1 MICDNILS
9 IYFIMNITLLVIVAI
24 CIIVIIVTYNTNYNT
39 NNEQFENGLTSSE
52 KIKLLQCMTAIHELF
67 DENDIWYEISF
78 GTLLGAVRHR
88 GFIPWDDDMDLIV
101 KLSDLDKIRAVCR
114 ILEKMGY
121 VTEETYKLLRVYS
134 DEKHFIDLFLIA
146 EDNGKIMRCF
156 SHEKQCTYPDAD
168 ASWWH
173 DYFGFDS
180 QFIFPRK
187 LYQFGSLYLWGPV
200 NSWQLLRFWYGDDFL
215 TVCKTHYLKNHNEI
229 VTPEKEMC
237 KHYGNPQF

>member
-1 MICDNILS
+1 MNVNLLLIILILS
-9 IYFIMNITLLVIVAI
+9 V
-24 CIIVIIVTYNTNYNT
+24 VIIIIINKNSKS
-39 NNEQFENGLTSSE
+39 NNEQFDTGLTSVE

-67 DENDIWYEISF
+67 EEHKIWYEISF

-88 GFIPWDDDMDLIV
+88 NFIPWDDDIDLIV
-101 KLSDLDKIRAVCR
+101 KLSDLTKIRELSKT
-114 ILEKMGY
+114 LEKMGY
-121 VTEETYKLLRVYS
+121 KTEETYKLLRVYS

-146 EDNGKIMRCF
+146 EENGKIMRCF
-156 SHEKQCTYPDAD
+156 SQDNQCMYPGKDEA
-168 ASWWH
+168 WWH
-173 DYFGFDS
+173 DYFGFDA

-187 LYQFGSLYLWGPV
+187 LYQFGPLYLWGPE

-215 TVCKTHYLKNHNEI
+215 TVCKTHYLKNHNEV